1 MNDHGKQ
8 GNHEKKRNDAQSK
21 DENSI
26 ETRYW
31 NQEIPGNVNLVKQ
44 HPLKNWCKVELF
56 VEPHRAKNN
65 RRKYSGPN
73 QLR

>member
-8 GNHEKKRNDAQSK
+8 GNHKKHNDAQSK

-26 ETRYW
+26 ETTYW

-44 HPLKNWCKVELF
+44 HPLKNRCKVELC
-56 VEPHRAKNN
+56 VKPHRAKTTDENTPVQTN
-65 RRKYSGPN
+65 
-73 QLR
+73 